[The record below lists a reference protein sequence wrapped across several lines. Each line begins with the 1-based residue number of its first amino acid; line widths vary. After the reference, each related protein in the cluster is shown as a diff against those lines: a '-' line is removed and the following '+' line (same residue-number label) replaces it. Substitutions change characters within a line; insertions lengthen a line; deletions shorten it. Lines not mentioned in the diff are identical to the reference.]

1 MTDGPLHR
9 LRVVVTRPRAQA
21 ATLVGALERLGAIAI
36 SVPTIR
42 VEDPPDGGL
51 ALRAGLR
58 SLGVDDW
65 VVITSPNGAARVAAT
80 IAEQPL
86 ASGVRIAVV
95 GPGTRARAEAEG
107 LTVDLVPD
115 DAIAEGLVARFPARP
130 PGGGRVVL
138 ARAEVARETLP
149 VQLAFMGWN
158 VDDVVAYRTVPVAV
172 DADGRRACADAD
184 AVVFTSGSTVES
196 LVDAVGVDGLP
207 PVVVAIGPATAAT
220 AETQGVAVTA
230 VAAEHTV
237 PGVVDAVRAHFAD
250 RPFAH
255 RESPEDADARHCR
268 SVAHAEM
275 AQRVGDPSFVVATD
289 PAIDDE
295 VFVARL
301 DGHAVG
307 CGAMTR
313 SAPATVDIDLLW
325 VAPHVRGRGVGRV
338 ILERL
343 RDDARRLGCRQL
355 RIATNRALDDV
366 IGRVRSFGFVEVP
379 PFPAAGDPDHW
390 FALDLD

>member
-1 MTDGPLHR
+1 
-9 LRVVVTRPRAQA
+9 
-21 ATLVGALERLGAIAI
+21 
-36 SVPTIR
+36 
-42 VEDPPDGGL
+42 
-51 ALRAGLR
+51 
-58 SLGVDDW
+58 
-65 VVITSPNGAARVAAT
+65 
-80 IAEQPL
+80 
-86 ASGVRIAVV
+86 
-95 GPGTRARAEAEG
+95 
-107 LTVDLVPD
+107 
-115 DAIAEGLVARFPARP
+115 
-130 PGGGRVVL
+130 
-138 ARAEVARETLP
+138 
-149 VQLAFMGWN
+149 
-158 VDDVVAYRTVPVAV
+158 
-172 DADGRRACADAD
+172 
-184 AVVFTSGSTVES
+184 
-196 LVDAVGVDGLP
+196 
-207 PVVVAIGPATAAT
+207 
-220 AETQGVAVTA
+220 
-230 VAAEHTV
+230 
-237 PGVVDAVRAHFAD
+237 
-250 RPFAH
+250 
-255 RESPEDADARHCR
+255 
-268 SVAHAEM
+268 M